1 MTICRVY
8 LTQKFSVAICR
19 GFLVFVSK
27 SFFVYVSKSC
37 LYESQPFSYVTKT
50 FLFVRFSLLTVFFL
64 LLRWQLW
71 GVRWLIIATTIAKR
85 NIVKK
90 ENFTNKKV
98 LLNYEKCLLPYKQDS
113 LTYTKKD
120 SLTNTINPRQIAM
133 ENSCGNFP
141 RKTPMANSYGK
152 FSRQIATANSCGK
165 FSWQISATI
174 SRGK

>member
-27 SFFVYVSKSC
+27 LFFVYVSKSC
-37 LYESQPFSYVTKT
+37 LYESQPFSYVTET
-50 FLFVRFSLLTVFFL
+50 FLFVRFSLLTVFL
-64 LLRWQLW
+64 LLLPWQLW
-71 GVRWLIIATTIAKR
+71 IRWLITAITIAKR
-85 NIVKK
+85 NTVKK

-133 ENSCGNFP
+133 ENSCCNFP
-141 RKTPMANSYGK
+141 RKTPMANS
-152 FSRQIATANSCGK
+152 
-165 FSWQISATI
+165 
-174 SRGK
+174 RGK